1 MNFFFFLFYYNISK
15 FGPIFTLI
23 GFNISVIMIKFKTNI
38 KINSITL
45 IISLISSLI
54 YIELIELNFCG
65 LNKYL
70 SENIIKRGE
79 HEIKELEEDD
89 KEIELKTEKEEND
102 NENTES
108 D

>member
-1 MNFFFFLFYYNISK
+1 MN
-15 FGPIFTLI
+15 
-23 GFNISVIMIKFKTNI
+23 KFKTNI
-38 KINSITL
+38 KINLITL

-54 YIELIELNFCG
+54 YLELIELNFCG

-79 HEIKELEEDD
+79 NEMKEL
-89 KEIELKTEKEEND
+89 KEIELKIEKEEND
-102 NENTES
+102 NENNES

>member
-1 MNFFFFLFYYNISK
+1 MFYYNISK

-23 GFNISVIMIKFKTNI
+23 GFNISVIMHKFKTNI
-38 KINSITL
+38 KINLITL

-54 YIELIELNFCG
+54 YLELIELNFCG

-79 HEIKELEEDD
+79 NEMKEL
-89 KEIELKTEKEEND
+89 KEIELKIEKEEND
-102 NENTES
+102 NENNES

>member
-1 MNFFFFLFYYNISK
+1 MFYYNISK

-23 GFNISVIMIKFKTNI
+23 GFNISVIMNKFKTNI
-38 KINSITL
+38 KINLITL

-54 YIELIELNFCG
+54 YLELIELNFCG

-70 SENIIKRGE
+70 SKNIIKRGE
-79 HEIKELEEDD
+79 NEMKELKEIK
-89 KEIELKTEKEEND
+89 LKIEKEEND
-102 NENTES
+102 NENNES

>member
-1 MNFFFFLFYYNISK
+1 M
-15 FGPIFTLI
+15 TE
-23 GFNISVIMIKFKTNI
+23 FKTNI
-38 KINSITL
+38 KINLITL

-54 YIELIELNFCG
+54 YLELIELNFCG

-79 HEIKELEEDD
+79 NEMKELEE
-89 KEIELKTEKEEND
+89 IELKIKKEEND
-102 NENTES
+102 NENNES

>member
-1 MNFFFFLFYYNISK
+1 
-15 FGPIFTLI
+15 
-23 GFNISVIMIKFKTNI
+23 MIKFKTNI